1 MYWEIYRYIGN
12 DYVMLPNHF
21 TSFKKVGSHHQGR
34 ACPLGV
40 RGSGLAT
47 GTLSNGCKRWI
58 GWVIVPVV
66 PVVPVVKGEF
76 GCGCAFGIGTL
87 PNGTTGWTRW
97 IGCVI
102 VPVAPLVLIVNGEF
116 GCAFGIGSR
125 GIPWWP
131 CGCWIPCVLF
141 CPPQNAEFEF

>member
-21 TSFKKVGSHHQGR
+21 TSFKKVGFHQGR
-34 ACPLGV
+34 AWPFGV
-40 RGSGLAT
+40 LAT

-66 PVVPVVKGEF
+66 PVVKSEF
-76 GCGCAFGIGTL
+76 GCAFGVGTL

-102 VPVAPLVLIVNGEF
+102 VPVVPVVPVVKGEF

-125 GIPWWP
+125 GY
-131 CGCWIPCVLF
+131 CVLV
-141 CPPQNAEFEF
+141 CPPACPLWPWPPQNAEFEF